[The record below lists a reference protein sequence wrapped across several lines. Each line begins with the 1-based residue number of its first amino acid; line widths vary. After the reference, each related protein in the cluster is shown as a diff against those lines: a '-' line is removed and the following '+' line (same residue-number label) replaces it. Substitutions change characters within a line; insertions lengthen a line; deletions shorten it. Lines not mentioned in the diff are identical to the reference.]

1 MSPSGLEAQLG
12 RLLSRRAPSER
23 AERGRTDTGPPARAG
38 RRLYHLVC
46 RLPTG
51 VRTDG
56 RDHTADRGR
65 DALSEM
71 LVSTLPAV
79 AFSSFRPPASTFST
93 PPAGGLSAFGMV
105 TAACFTTAFRPAG
118 ILAAWVRIARVRAWT
133 LGCGWQP

>member
-12 RLLSRRAPSER
+12 RLLPRSAPLER
-23 AERGRTDTGPPARAG
+23 AERGPTDTGPQARAS
-38 RRLYHLVC
+38 RRLYRAVC

-56 RDHTADRGR
+56 KDHTADRGR
-65 DALSEM
+65 DTLSEM

-79 AFSSFRPPASTFST
+79 AFSTFRPSAFTFST
-93 PPAGGLSAFGMV
+93 PPAGGLSAFGMA

-133 LGCGWQP
+133 LGCGWRP